1 MFIYLDTVNQWNPG
15 TAGTLT
21 YNQFVSFF
29 EIAAMD
35 PVKYMMQKDQKDD
48 TEAFSEALNALKL
61 QGVENPSMA
70 QVASVVARSKSW
82 Q

>member
-1 MFIYLDTVNQWNPG
+1 MFIYLDTVNQWHPG

-21 YNQFVSFF
+21 YYQFIEFC
-29 EIAAMD
+29 EIAATD
-35 PVKYMMQKDQKDD
+35 PVKYMMHEDQKDD
-48 TEAFSEALNALKL
+48 TEAFSEALKALKL
-61 QGVENPSMA
+61 QGVANPSMA